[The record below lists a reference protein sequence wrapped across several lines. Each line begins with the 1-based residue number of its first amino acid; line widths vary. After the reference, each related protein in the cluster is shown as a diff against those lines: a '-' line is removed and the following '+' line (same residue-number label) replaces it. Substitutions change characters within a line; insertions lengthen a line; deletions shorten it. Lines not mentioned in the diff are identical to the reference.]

1 MLKKVLKEKFD
12 RDVNKVVDSRSDLS
26 DTQKNATKQL
36 FDAGYDRGV
45 NSGVCIGYVKGM
57 SALAGTAIL
66 GAAATAITAY
76 IASKS

>member
-12 RDVNKVVDSRSDLS
+12 RDVNKVVDSRPDLS

-45 NSGVCIGYVKGM
+45 NSGMAIGYVKGM